1 VTALDSSA
9 PAAAVRQIFPAGS
22 STAPLGDD
30 ALLALYSP
38 ADRSRRFVR
47 ANFVASVDGSATAS
61 GLSGSLGGPADRR
74 VFDLLRQL
82 SDVILVASG
91 TVRAEGYA
99 GPLVSDE
106 VQAWRRE
113 RGWGQHPAVAVVSG
127 SLSLDPAAAF
137 FADAPVRPLVLTC
150 DAADARRRAEL
161 EVVADVVSCG
171 VDSVEPARLVAALAE
186 QGLAQIHC
194 EGGPTLLGSLV
205 EADALDA
212 LALTVSPVLEGGA
225 GPRIAR
231 RGGAP
236 VDLRAMRL
244 DHVLVADDGMLLTQ
258 HSRRR

>member
-1 VTALDSSA
+1 VTGTPSG
-9 PAAAVRQIFPAGS
+9 AVRQLFPAASGDG
-22 STAPLGDD
+22 PLDDD
-30 ALLALYSP
+30 ALLALYST
-38 ADRSRRFVR
+38 ADRSQASVR

-82 SDVILVASG
+82 ADVILVASG

-99 GPLVSDE
+99 GSLVSDE
-106 VQAWRRE
+106 VQAWRGA
-113 RGWGQHPAVAVVSG
+113 RGWAAHPAVAVVSG

-150 DAADARRRAEL
+150 DSADERRRSEL
-161 EVVADVVSCG
+161 EAVSDVVSCG
-171 VDSVEPARLVAALAE
+171 ETSVEPARLVAALVE
-186 QGLAQIHC
+186 RGLTQIHC
-194 EGGPTLLGSLV
+194 EGGPTLLGSLI
-205 EADALDA
+205 EADVLDA

-231 RGGAP
+231 RDGSP
-236 VDLRAMRL
+236 IELRAMVL

-258 HSRRR
+258 YGRRR